1 MKLCVNFNRL
11 TENQTRKLISL
22 FETMCIAGDI
32 GCSRTLLVDCDGD
45 GNFRPIVQYNVT
57 SDDLIVRRSEP
68 IYKHEILDLLKT
80 GKDILFTDETF
91 LIKS

>member
-32 GCSRTLLVDCDGD
+32 DALEL
-45 GNFRPIVQYNVT
+45 YW
-57 SDDLIVRRSEP
+57 LIAMGT
-68 IYKHEILDLLKT
+68 EILDLLFN
-80 GKDILFTDETF
+80 IM
-91 LIKS
+91 